1 MAEDQPRRI
10 KKATGA
16 RSAGKVRG
24 KKTPQTD
31 PASSCNDSDSSL
43 SDLGTRTPTPPDGW
57 ERPKYPD
64 PTPFAIPPGLPSPMM
79 PLDPNLPRVSTA
91 AASPS
96 SFAPSGSKFT
106 FGEMSGGPSSTPT
119 LASASSAGLSN
130 DWELARLRRD
140 LQFAENKLT
149 EGERQYAHQ
158 SQYITDLHMQISNLQ
173 KTLSVSGRQFNQ
185 IQITLDGF
193 KTELAEAD
201 QLAGTQKQ
209 VLAFKEQEI
218 ANLKE
223 VSENAIARANIAD
236 KNANEAENTLRLCQ
250 GFAPDVMTAVRRQA
264 ELETELQTKNGN
276 MQKLH
281 EHIERLQKDVE
292 LARRRRQNGESPP
305 PDADMAAAG
314 EGEVDMLAGEGEVQ
328 SEGKSMSSLE
338 TELEQGSSK
347 SSGKASKKSQK
358 KKSSKNAVQSPG
370 NKAIEKL
377 VLRIPA
383 SKNAAKAT
391 GEGQG
396 TESTRQAQKEP
407 DNTSSGIPVS
417 VVPKNKPNDK
427 SQQAEVTG
435 KVEEISKET
444 HKRALE
450 EISSLSGRNS
460 ELTKELANKK
470 KVEGRVA
477 ELEKEKAKLQE
488 LLSKNAGKGKNVNS
502 PDNGK
507 LATLQNEKSKLQ
519 QQLQSCE
526 REKAENSKTIAEDI
540 QKLDSLQNEV
550 DKLQKQLKGAEKINN
565 LCRNFKKQL
574 DESKDEMQKT
584 EEKNTKL
591 IANRDLA
598 VETYKKRY
606 ERLEKQLEAEREA
619 NEAAGNQERMECLHL
634 TIERLKKEKAKLE
647 EQLESHEGESTETG
661 TGATDS
667 EKDETI
673 KKLQQEKEELEEKL
687 EACSDDRRDAELTV
701 SEHKKTLEK
710 LQEEKAEIEKKL
722 NACFDAKVDAETTV
736 THKDE
741 ALKKLQEE
749 IVVLRKDVSF
759 FKDKK
764 DEVEK
769 SILGKSQIIKK
780 LRKEKADV
788 ERRLDSCENG
798 KTWVENIILEKDQV
812 IQNLEAEKEE
822 LEKQLISCKN
832 RIVELENTISE
843 KDGMIAQV
851 ELAKK
856 GVRSQMRTQVLYAE
870 EMVRDERR
878 TVKILKEQ
886 KAELEKQL
894 GSYKDGKTEVEK
906 TLTERDQAI
915 ERLEKDKQELQ
926 AQMDEKISALQRDLE
941 NKVKENQEASKR
953 TSEEEARIEQLER
966 EKAELVEEM
975 RKLEATTEESD
986 TDSDE
991 DGYESEEWTPE
1002 VAAREIAKNRKAA
1015 RREKRMEDPAAYA
1028 QRYAATGGC
1037 HPDDSDYDSEA
1048 DPSRHKQDATRQEDQ
1063 DSIFNGSLPGSK
1075 EDEET
1080 DDEGDD
1086 EGDDTLTGIYDD
1098 KSRNYSIS
1106 SVMTILDE
1114 PPKQVQNDELKP
1126 QAEQTKNAETQTASP
1141 TDDDSHLINPQRT
1154 LTDVG
1159 DIGVQITTIP
1169 GLNPPETIIEAAPDN
1184 EVIKETIIEVAEN
1197 VDFIGEKVVIKNII
1211 KENMIYCPYK
1221 WWLRPYQDLFLIIS
1235 LISFADFPTFGS
1247 LLFRFGRL
1255 HEASWNW
1262 FLGFFCIHTNFFS
1275 DDDSTPPPSPGPSA
1289 TPSEGGDN
1297 HPDDNDNDN
1306 EDEEPYVPKIAP
1318 IDPNGEYDTLM
1329 TMEPPWAPFMADIY
1343 RRRPSLLDTM
1353 TFEPVPPM
1361 PKGWTKA
1368 KFLAGI
1374 DDFTSSPSPTNDD
1387 GAEEDP
1393 FADIYDSDSEPAV
1406 AGNDPSLSPSLEA
1419 VAAAPTTPAPHL
1431 SLKNVLL
1438 LLSFHL
1444 LTYAFILFWLWDWTR
1459 TRSERHVWLSSNE
1472 LTRQALLSM
1481 RTQFRQLHAYSES
1494 SFWMFV
1500 WGRTPR
1506 VAKEVAFEIEKVVGM
1521 ERRMLG

>member
-10 KKATGA
+10 KKATGT
-16 RSAGKVRG
+16 RTTGKVRD
-24 KKTPQTD
+24 KKTPQTHSTPSHD
-31 PASSCNDSDSSL
+31 DSDSDPDSGSGSGSDL
-43 SDLGTRTPTPPDGW
+43 SDVASHCPSTPDAFK
-57 ERPKYPD
+57 RPKYPD
-64 PTPFAIPPGLPSPMM
+64 PTPFAIPPGLPSSMM
-79 PLDPNLPRVSTA
+79 PLDPNIARVSTA

-96 SFAPSGSKFT
+96 SFAPSGAKFT

-130 DWELARLRRD
+130 DWELAKLRSD
-140 LQFAENKLT
+140 LQFAENKLI
-149 EGERQYAHQ
+149 EGERQYVHQ
-158 SQYITDLHMQISNLQ
+158 SQYITDLHMQIKTLQ
-173 KTLSVSGRQFNQ
+173 KTIGVSGRQFNQ
-185 IQITLDGF
+185 IQVTLDGY
-193 KTELAEAD
+193 KNDLEEAD
-201 QLAGTQKQ
+201 RIADIQKQ
-209 VLAFKEQEI
+209 VLAFKDRDI
-218 ANLKE
+218 ARHKE
-223 VSENAIARANIAD
+223 VSEDAIERANRAE
-236 KNANEAENTLRLCQ
+236 KTANELENTLALCQ

-292 LARRRRQNGESPP
+292 LARRRRQNGESTPP
-305 PDADMAAAG
+305 NAEIAAAG

-328 SEGKSMSSLE
+328 SEEKSTGSLE

-358 KKSSKNAVQSPG
+358 KKSSKKAVQSPI
-370 NKAIEKL
+370 NKATEKL

-417 VVPKNKPNDK
+417 VVLKNKPNDQP
-427 SQQAEVTG
+427 QQAEITG

-450 EISSLSGRNS
+450 EISSLSGRNT

-470 KVEGRVA
+470 KVEARVA

-502 PDNGK
+502 PGNGK
-507 LATLQNEKSKLQ
+507 LETLQNEKSKLQ

-526 REKAENSKTIAEDI
+526 KEKTENSKTIAEDI
-540 QKLDSLQNEV
+540 QKLDSLQKEV

-565 LCRNFKKQL
+565 LCRDFKKQL

-598 VETYKKRY
+598 VETYKKRC
-606 ERLEKQLEAEREA
+606 ERLEKQLDAEREA

-634 TIERLKKEKAKLE
+634 TIERLKEEKAKLE
-647 EQLESHEGESTETG
+647 EQLESHEDERTETG

-687 EACSDDRRDAELTV
+687 EACSDDKRDTELTV

-710 LQEEKAEIEKKL
+710 LQEEKAEIEQKL

-736 THKDE
+736 THKNE
-741 ALKKLQEE
+741 ALEKLQEE
-749 IVVLRKDVSF
+749 LVGLRKDVSF

-798 KTWVENIILEKDQV
+798 KRWVENIILEKDQV

-843 KDGMIAQV
+843 KDDMIAQV

-856 GVRSQMRTQVLYAE
+856 GVRSQVRTQIHQLE
-870 EMVRDERR
+870 EFIRR
-878 TVKILKEQ
+878 QKGTIKELVNE

-894 GSYKDGKTEVEK
+894 GSYKDGTTEVEK
-906 TLTERDQAI
+906 TLTEKNQAI

-953 TSEEEARIEQLER
+953 TPEEEARIEQLER
-966 EKAELVEEM
+966 ERAELVEEM
-975 RKLEATTEESD
+975 RKLEATSEESD

-991 DGYESEEWTPE
+991 DGYVSEEWTPE

-1063 DSIFNGSLPGSK
+1063 DSVFNG
-1075 EDEET
+1075 
-1080 DDEGDD
+1080 
-1086 EGDDTLTGIYDD
+1086 
-1098 KSRNYSIS
+1098 
-1106 SVMTILDE
+1106 
-1114 PPKQVQNDELKP
+1114 
-1126 QAEQTKNAETQTASP
+1126 
-1141 TDDDSHLINPQRT
+1141 
-1154 LTDVG
+1154 
-1159 DIGVQITTIP
+1159 
-1169 GLNPPETIIEAAPDN
+1169 
-1184 EVIKETIIEVAEN
+1184 
-1197 VDFIGEKVVIKNII
+1197 
-1211 KENMIYCPYK
+1211 
-1221 WWLRPYQDLFLIIS
+1221 
-1235 LISFADFPTFGS
+1235 
-1247 LLFRFGRL
+1247 
-1255 HEASWNW
+1255 
-1262 FLGFFCIHTNFFS
+1262 
-1275 DDDSTPPPSPGPSA
+1275 
-1289 TPSEGGDN
+1289 
-1297 HPDDNDNDN
+1297 
-1306 EDEEPYVPKIAP
+1306 
-1318 IDPNGEYDTLM
+1318 
-1329 TMEPPWAPFMADIY
+1329 
-1343 RRRPSLLDTM
+1343 
-1353 TFEPVPPM
+1353 
-1361 PKGWTKA
+1361 
-1368 KFLAGI
+1368 
-1374 DDFTSSPSPTNDD
+1374 
-1387 GAEEDP
+1387 
-1393 FADIYDSDSEPAV
+1393 
-1406 AGNDPSLSPSLEA
+1406 
-1419 VAAAPTTPAPHL
+1419 
-1431 SLKNVLL
+1431 
-1438 LLSFHL
+1438 
-1444 LTYAFILFWLWDWTR
+1444 
-1459 TRSERHVWLSSNE
+1459 
-1472 LTRQALLSM
+1472 
-1481 RTQFRQLHAYSES
+1481 
-1494 SFWMFV
+1494 
-1500 WGRTPR
+1500 
-1506 VAKEVAFEIEKVVGM
+1506 
-1521 ERRMLG
+1521 